1 MTLSFYKEFEHV
13 TKCVAELSRR
23 QTRRI
28 AFKVPGKACIYSAAA
43 PTAVYRNTHLIAI
56 VKHS

>member
-1 MTLSFYKEFEHV
+1 MTLSFDNEFEHV

-28 AFKVPGKACIYSAAA
+28 AFKVPGKAGIYSAAT
-43 PTAVYRNTHLIAI
+43 PTAVYRDTHLIAV